1 MTNVKTALITG
12 ASAGIGKAFAEKFA
26 QQGFN
31 LLLVARREE
40 LLVSLCQQLSKQYS
54 IEANF
59 IVKDLSQPNAAKEL
73 YNEVEEG
80 GFVIDVLVNNAGYGI
95 KKSFT
100 KADWHQHDQSLH
112 LMINTLTELCYLF
125 VPGMLQQQYG
135 RIINVSSLA
144 AITPPFRGS
153 LYSGI
158 KSYVLHFSIALHK
171 ELRNKG
177 VYCTAV
183 CPGLTHT
190 EFHNVMGVE
199 KWTRR
204 IPELFWMDVDKVVG
218 QAYISVMKGKP
229 MVINGLVNR
238 VTAMIMRLI
247 PFRLANALP

>member
-54 IEANF
+54 VEANF

-95 KKSFT
+95 KKGFT

-125 VPGMLQQQYG
+125 VPPTPKTRL
-135 RIINVSSLA
+135 SSLL
-144 AITPPFRGS
+144 GS
-153 LYSGI
+153 SLLFEHRWRI
-158 KSYVLHFSIALHK
+158 FIAKDPIL
-171 ELRNKG
+171 G
-177 VYCTAV
+177 
-183 CPGLTHT
+183 
-190 EFHNVMGVE
+190 
-199 KWTRR
+199 
-204 IPELFWMDVDKVVG
+204 
-218 QAYISVMKGKP
+218 
-229 MVINGLVNR
+229 
-238 VTAMIMRLI
+238 
-247 PFRLANALP
+247 